1 MRGNCQTINLKLG
14 STEINKDQKKEI
26 EKKRE
31 QEKEEDQSSVR
42 DDKYL
47 TFFFQLFKWLLF
59 SIYFV

>member
-1 MRGNCQTINLKLG
+1 MRGNCQTIHLKLG

-47 TFFFQLFKWLLF
+47 TF
-59 SIYFV
+59 